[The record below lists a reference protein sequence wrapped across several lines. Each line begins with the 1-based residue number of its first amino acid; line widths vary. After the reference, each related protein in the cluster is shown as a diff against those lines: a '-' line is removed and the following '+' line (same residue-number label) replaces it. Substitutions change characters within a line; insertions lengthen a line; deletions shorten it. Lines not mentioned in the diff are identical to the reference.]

1 MAKDVRP
8 QITVTTKDAGFG
20 AFCNSC
26 QPEENRYMRFAHTFS
41 CRVVK
46 VKNEHGTNS
55 IFLCDR
61 CVDGMVTEANKMDM
75 YDIEV
80 QVENGS

>member
-1 MAKDVRP
+1 
-8 QITVTTKDAGFG
+8 
-20 AFCNSC
+20 
-26 QPEENRYMRFAHTFS
+26 
-41 CRVVK
+41 VVK
-46 VKNEHGTNS
+46 VKNEHGINS